1 MIAGLPVG
9 TWLLIVAATVPAVV
23 MAAAAYRAHGRS
35 APAIDDRSDSHTP
48 DPKGDAKPHD

>member
-23 MAAAAYRAHGRS
+23 MAAAAYRAHGRN
-35 APAIDDRSDSHTP
+35 APSSGSNTLE
-48 DPKGDAKPHD
+48 PKGDAKLHD

>member
-23 MAAAAYRAHGRS
+23 MAAAAYRAHGRN
-35 APAIDDRSDSHTP
+35 APSSGSTAL